1 MKKIIIASLLM
12 VSTITFAKTTEPK
25 TTAELPAKEEKVLVV
40 KKDFK
45 SEKTEKKIEIKV
57 AEKTLLEQCLTD
69 VMIIDAVSPTPGAG
83 AFYFATKCVPIILA
97 G

>member
-12 VSTITFAKTTEPK
+12 VSTITFAKIEDPK
-25 TTAELPAKEEKVLVV
+25 AKTELPVKEKVLVA

-45 SEKTEKKIEIKV
+45 NEKTEKKIEIKAV
-57 AEKTLLEQCLTD
+57 ERTSLEQCLTD
-69 VMIIDAVSPTPGAG
+69 VMIIDAISPTPGAG

-97 G
+97 N